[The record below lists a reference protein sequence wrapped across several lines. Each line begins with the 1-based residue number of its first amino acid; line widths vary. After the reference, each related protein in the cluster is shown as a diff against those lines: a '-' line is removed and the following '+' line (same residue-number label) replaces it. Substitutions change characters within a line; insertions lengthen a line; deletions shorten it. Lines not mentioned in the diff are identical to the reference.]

1 MQYITYART
10 YAPGQGNQHPCAT
23 ADQDSVM
30 DDSVQGPT
38 TMKKHKI
45 KDRETWE
52 SGAATYS
59 ISQKETT
66 KSTTMLMLQWKSYKI
81 LFSIF

>member
-1 MQYITYART
+1 
-10 YAPGQGNQHPCAT
+10 
-23 ADQDSVM
+23 M

-81 LFSIF
+81 LFPIFLIFYYFISAWWPCTVCMCT